1 LHFSEREPAAILAL
15 NASISLPPFPP
26 KRSAVSLAPPAMTPD
41 TLRTVP
47 IFESLDDEA
56 AAKICSLLET
66 EDCEPAATLFR
77 AGDAGDAM
85 YLIESGKVQITMKS
99 TAGEELILAVLGR
112 GDFFGEMALIDDK
125 PRSANAT
132 VVEASRL
139 VVLSREHFLTFLNSS
154 PNVAVEML
162 TALSRRLRRTDELLH
177 HLASRN
183 LNEEEALRMTMADRA
198 ADKIAEFGGSWK
210 FIIAFIA
217 FLNLWVLLNSWM
229 LWNKGFDPYPY
240 LLLST
245 ALNMVAALQAPIIMM
260 SQNRQ
265 SQKDRLRADLDY
277 KVNLKNE
284 LALNEILRR
293 LYVLE
298 RDCLQAT
305 RHEKE
310 KDDLVP

>member
-1 LHFSEREPAAILAL
+1 
-15 NASISLPPFPP
+15 
-26 KRSAVSLAPPAMTPD
+26 MTPD

-47 IFESLDDEA
+47 IFESLDNEA
-56 AAKICSLLET
+56 AAKLCSLLET
-66 EDCEPAATLFR
+66 EDREPAATLFR
-77 AGDAGDAM
+77 TGDAGDAM
-85 YLIESGKVQITMKS
+85 YLIESGKVQISMRS
-99 TAGEELILAVLGR
+99 ASGEELILAVLGR
-112 GDFFGEMALIDDK
+112 GDFFGEMALIDGK

-139 VVLSREHFLTFLNSS
+139 VVLSRKDFLTFLNSI
-154 PNVAVEML
+154 PNVAIEML
-162 TALSRRLRRTDELLH
+162 TALTRRLRRTDELLH

-183 LNEEEALRMTMADRA
+183 LNEEEALRMTVADRA

-210 FIIAFIA
+210 FIIAFVA
-217 FLNLWVLLNSWM
+217 FLNLWVLLNSWV

-293 LYVLE
+293 LHVLE
-298 RDCLQAT
+298 RDCLQASRQREIT
-305 RHEKE
+305 
-310 KDDLVP
+310 DDLVPRG